1 MKTHT
6 EQYCKACD
14 KVTRHRLEPRA
25 NANWAPLIRCL
36 PCTATRGRKRY
47 AEHKEAERLAASMR
61 YHLKRYMDAS
71 AAFNAL
77 VLTIDRVSVK
87 HP

>member
-1 MKTHT
+1 MQST
-6 EQYCKACD
+6 
-14 KVTRHRLEPRA
+14 
-25 NANWAPLIRCL
+25 
-36 PCTATRGRKRY
+36 KR
-47 AEHKEAERLAASMR
+47 AERLAASMR